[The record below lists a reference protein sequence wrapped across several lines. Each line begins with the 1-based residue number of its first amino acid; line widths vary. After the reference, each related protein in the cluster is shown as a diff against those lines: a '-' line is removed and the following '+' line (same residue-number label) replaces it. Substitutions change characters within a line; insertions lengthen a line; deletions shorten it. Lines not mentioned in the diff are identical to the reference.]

1 MQNRGDEK
9 DPDGRLPL
17 KAEPLHRW
25 YRAPAAV
32 FVLGMLSLA
41 ILLWSYNFHENLR
54 MEIKIGN
61 VLDDIQLKTASAHLW
76 LEQAIAGDDTVDPWA
91 VQADLDLAVSL
102 IAAVL
107 EGGQSEYG
115 LALQPLRDP
124 ILREKAEAIQARL
137 AEFKKIGLQRLQNPR
152 GRIIDSAVDRHF
164 DALFRSIQARLEDVK
179 VSLELKHVRGQA
191 RWRFYFII
199 ILVAWIA
206 VILIAITALWR
217 QEARR
222 RAAAAA
228 LQRAN
233 AALYAR
239 TEELREQEE
248 HLQELVDRRTAE
260 LTMANMTLQQENS
273 DRKKAE
279 ESLRAS
285 ESRFRSLVEHLPL
298 SIALKDRNSVYR
310 YCNHACARD
319 LEIEPQEVFGKTDH
333 DFFLPELAER
343 HLAEDRRI
351 LESGKAEETTER
363 SLKHG
368 QEVIVQ
374 KTKLPITY
382 GLNGSGAD
390 SLLCIVQD
398 ITEKTRLESIA
409 ETANMM
415 ENIGFVFAGVRHE
428 LGNPV
433 NAIKLTL
440 SILLS
445 RIDTSPVETVREY
458 IERVMAEVE
467 KMEYLL
473 RTLKNFNMYESPE
486 LQDLPLQAFLERFLS
501 LAAGDFERKG
511 VPVRSN
517 IQPEALS
524 VRADPRALQQVLL
537 NILNNAADA
546 LAGREKPEIVIGVAK
561 TNGFI
566 RIEVTDNGRG
576 MSEEQ
581 QKELFK
587 PFHTTKS
594 GGTGLGLVITKKM
607 LAGMKGAI
615 AIRSREGEGTTVEIF
630 LPGGSEERREG
641 GRR

>member
-41 ILLWSYNFHENLR
+41 ILLWSYHFHENLR

-61 VLDDIQLKTASAHLW
+61 VLNAIQIKTASAHLW
-76 LEQAIAGDDTVDPWA
+76 LEHTIAGKDTVDPWT
-91 VQADLDLAVSL
+91 VQADLGLAVSL

-107 EGGQSEYG
+107 EGGKSEYG
-115 LALQPLRDP
+115 LTLQPLRDP
-124 ILREKAEAIQARL
+124 ILREKAEAIQAKL
-137 AEFKKIGLQRLQNPR
+137 TEFKTIGLQQLQDPQ
-152 GRIIDSAVDRHF
+152 GRIIDAAVDRHF

-179 VSLELKHVRGQA
+179 VSIERKHVRDQA
-191 RWRFYFII
+191 RWRFYFIV
-199 ILVAWIA
+199 ILTAWIA

-222 RAAAAA
+222 KAAAAA
-228 LQRAN
+228 LQKAN
-233 AALYAR
+233 AALYTR
-239 TEELREQEE
+239 TEELREHEE

-260 LTMANMTLQQENS
+260 LTTANMTLQQENS

-319 LEIEPQEVFGKTDH
+319 LEIGPEEVCGKTDH
-333 DFFLPELAER
+333 DFFPPELAAR

-351 LESGKAEETTER
+351 LESGKTEETTER

-382 GLNGSGAD
+382 GLNGNGAD

-409 ETANMM
+409 ATANMM
-415 ENIGFVFAGVRHE
+415 ENIGYVFAGVRHE

-445 RIDTSPVETVREY
+445 RVDTSPVETVREY

-473 RTLKNFNMYESPE
+473 RTLKNFNMHESPE
-486 LQDLPLQAFLERFLS
+486 LQDLPLKTFLERFLS

-511 VPVRSN
+511 IPIRSR

-537 NILNNAADA
+537 NILSNAADA
-546 LAGREKPEIVIGVAK
+546 LAGRERPEILIVAAK

-630 LPGGSEERREG
+630 LPGGSAERPG
-641 GRR
+641 GGQR